1 MDQQWCVEAK
11 KYPLVPPLNKA
22 AAKGSLKSYFRLQL
36 LQKFIRCVCQVLM
49 KLLIIEAASS
59 TDLSFLPGAQSTP
72 AVWWYKYCYTL
83 KMSTESRYR
92 LIFLTAL
99 LPMFSIVKK
108 KANKPTLPAF
118 PWNPSFERASGW
130 LVSLFSFLYWTRKG
144 QLKSHPVSIIIRQC
158 NGILKVNALQ

>member
-11 KYPLVPPLNKA
+11 KYPLVPPPNKA

-49 KLLIIEAASS
+49 KLLMIEAASS

-83 KMSTESRYR
+83 NISTASRYR
-92 LIFLTAL
+92 VVFLTAL
-99 LPMFSIVKK
+99 LPACSVPKRK
-108 KANKPTLPAF
+108 RPTSPPYLHFHEILHLKEPLIGSLAFFHFETEQGLP
-118 PWNPSFERASGW
+118 
-130 LVSLFSFLYWTRKG
+130 
-144 QLKSHPVSIIIRQC
+144 LKNHSVSIHRPSTGRI
-158 NGILKVNALQ
+158 